1 MELIMKK
8 PFTKETLYKLAFKE
22 ACDMLVRTKWYK
34 TNASAEG
41 SILTLIKKRYGKPT
55 RDEREDKPK

>member
-8 PFTKETLYKLAFKE
+8 PFTKEVMYKLAFKE

-41 SILTLIKKRYGKPT
+41 SILTLIKKRYGKPIN
-55 RDEREDKPK
+55 

>member
-1 MELIMKK
+1 VELIMEK
-8 PFTKETLYKLAFKE
+8 PFTKEILYKLAFKE

-41 SILTLIKKRYGKPT
+41 SILTLIKKRHGKPIN
-55 RDEREDKPK
+55 